1 MQWREITGEGSPPS
15 PRDKLRSV
23 AMGAKILFFGGFG
36 PISDS
41 SDVQSGQAE
50 FSWFNDL
57 YSFDTGDPFKASPY
71 NFARYRQNTK
81 RTQCW
86 ILSCFNG
93 SNII

>member
-1 MQWREITGEGSPPS
+1 MVLHEVQLPSICIYLVSETMQWREITGEGSPPS

-57 YSFDTGDPFKASPY
+57 YSFDTGDPSKASPY
-71 NFARYRQNTK
+71 NFA
-81 RTQCW
+81 
-86 ILSCFNG
+86 
-93 SNII
+93 